1 MAVDK
6 ILRVNMTDLTA
17 TFEKAPDRYKNLG
30 GRGLTSTIVADEVP
44 ATAHPLGPSNK
55 LVIAPGIVTG
65 TAAPSSGRVS
75 VGAKSP
81 LTGGIK
87 ESNAGGLAGQKLAR
101 LGIKA
106 LIVEGAPADDK
117 WYMLKVDKN
126 GASLS
131 PADDLAGK
139 GMYEV
144 DTMLWKKHGKVAI
157 VGIGPAGEMK
167 MAMAGVSIND
177 MENGPGRYAGRG
189 GLGAVMGSKGLK
201 AIVIDDSGTPPVQAP
216 DQERF
221 RAATRALTS
230 GLRAHPVT
238 SETLPTYGTAALI
251 NVMNEAGGL
260 PTRNFS
266 SGRFEGAAKISG
278 ERINELVKERKGEG
292 RVGHGCHPGC
302 IIRCSNIFPNEEGK
316 AVTACV
322 EYESDWALGANCG
335 IDDLDAVAEM
345 VRLCNDIGLDT
356 IEAGVAIGVAME
368 GGLIK
373 FGDAKG
379 AINLLKEVGKGSPVG
394 RLIGGGCALVGKALG
409 VERVPAVKNQGM
421 PAYEP
426 RAVKG
431 IGVTYA
437 TTPMGA
443 DHTAGYTVAPEILGV
458 GGKLDP
464 LTVDES
470 KADASRAFQAVT
482 AFVDSTGYC
491 LFITFSTVDNPEAEQ
506 GMIDSVNAMLGTNW
520 KTADIV
526 EYGKQVLKT
535 EREFNKRAGFTN
547 ADDRLPEFMY
557 REPLPP
563 HNTVFDVPDAMLD
576 SVHNY

>member
-44 ATAHPLGPSNK
+44 ATVHPLGPSNK

-106 LIVEGAPADDK
+106 IVVEGAPADDK

-157 VGIGPAGEMK
+157 IGIGPAGEMK

-302 IIRCSNIFPNEEGK
+302 VIRCSNIFPNEEGK
-316 AVTACV
+316 AVAACV

>member
-1 MAVDK
+1 MDK
-6 ILRVNMTDLTA
+6 ILRVNMDNLTA
-17 TFEKAPDRYKNLG
+17 TFEQAPERYKNLG

-44 ATAHPLGPSNK
+44 ATIHPLGPSNK
-55 LVIAPGIVTG
+55 LVFAPGILTG
-65 TAAPSSGRVS
+65 TSAPSSGRMS

-87 ESNAGGLAGQKLAR
+87 ESNVGGLAGQKLAR
-101 LGIKA
+101 LDIKA
-106 LIVEGAPADDK
+106 IVVEGEPEGEGMHILKIDK
-117 WYMLKVDKN
+117 D
-126 GASLS
+126 GASFS
-131 PADDLAGK
+131 PAGDLAGK
-139 GMYEV
+139 GMYEADRV
-144 DTMLWKKHGKVAI
+144 LAEQHGKVAI
-157 VGIGPAGEMK
+157 IGVGPTGEMK
-167 MAMAGVSIND
+167 MAMAGISIND

-189 GLGAVMGSKGLK
+189 GMGAVMGAKGLK
-201 AIVIDDSGTPPVQAP
+201 AIVVDDKGTSPVRAP

-221 RAATRALTS
+221 RTATRSLTKAL
-230 GLRAHPVT
+230 REHAVT
-238 SETLPTYGTAALI
+238 SEGLPTYGTAILI

-278 ERINELVKERKGEG
+278 ERINEVINERKGEG
-292 RVGHGCHPGC
+292 KVGHACHPGC
-302 IIRCSNIFPNEEGK
+302 VIQCSNIYPDKDGK
-316 AVTACV
+316 AVTACI

-335 IDDLDAVAEM
+335 IDDLDAIAEM
-345 VRLCNDIGLDT
+345 IRICNDVGLDT

-368 GGLIK
+368 GGLLE
-373 FGDAKG
+373 FGDAQG
-379 AINLLKEVGKGSPVG
+379 AINLLNEAGKGTPVG
-394 RLIGGGCALVGKALG
+394 RIIGGGSALTGKALG
-409 VERVPAVKNQGM
+409 VERVPVVKSQGM

-443 DHTAGYTVAPEILGV
+443 DHTAGYTISPEILGV

-464 LTVDES
+464 LAVDEA
-470 KADASRAFQAVT
+470 KADTSRAFQAET

-491 LFITFSTVDNPEAEQ
+491 LFVTFATSDIEDGLT
-506 GMIDSVNAMLGTNW
+506 GMIDSVNAMFGTNW
-520 KTADIV
+520 THDDMV
-526 EYGKQVLKT
+526 EYGKNVLRT
-535 EREFNKRAGFTN
+535 ELEFNKRAGFTS
-547 ADDRLPEFMY
+547 ADDRLPEFMS

-563 HNTVFDVPDAMLD
+563 HNTVYDVPDSMLD

>member
-443 DHTAGYTVAPEILGV
+443 DHTAGYTIAPEILGV

>member
-1 MAVDK
+1 MDR
-6 ILRVNMTDLTA
+6 ILRVNMSTLETK
-17 TFEKAPDRYKNLG
+17 FEKAPARYNNLG
-30 GRGLTSTIVADEVP
+30 GRSLTSTIVADEVP
-44 ATAHPLGPSNK
+44 ATAHPLSPNNK
-55 LVIAPGIVTG
+55 LVIAPGIVSG
-65 TAAPSSGRVS
+65 TSAPSSGRLS

-87 ESNAGGLAGQKLAR
+87 ESNAGGLAAQKLAR

-106 LIVEGAPADDK
+106 IVVEGEPKDK
-117 WYMLKVDKN
+117 KLHLLSIDKD
-126 GASLS
+126 GATLS
-131 PADDLAGK
+131 PAGKLAGK

-144 DTMLWKKHGKVAI
+144 DKALWEQKGKVAI
-157 VGIGPAGEMK
+157 MGIGPAGEMK

-177 MENGPGRYAGRG
+177 PENGPGRYAGRG
-189 GLGAVMGSKGLK
+189 GMGAVMGAKGLK
-201 AIVIDDSGTPPVQAP
+201 AITVDDTGSSPVKAP
-216 DQERF
+216 DDAKF
-221 RAATRALTS
+221 REAAKKLTEALRTH
-230 GLRAHPVT
+230 AVT

-266 SGRFEGAAKISG
+266 SGRFEGASKISG

-292 RVGHGCHPGC
+292 KVGHPCHPGC
-302 IIRCSNIFPNEEGK
+302 VIRCSNIYPDKNGK

-335 IDDLDAVAEM
+335 IDDLDAVAELI
-345 VRLCNDIGLDT
+345 RICNDVGIDT

-368 GGLIK
+368 GGAIK

-379 AINLLKEVGKGSPVG
+379 AIDLLNQVGKGTPMG
-394 RLIGGGCALVGKALG
+394 RIIGGGAALVGEALG
-409 VERVPAVKNQGM
+409 VRRVPVVKRQGL

-437 TTPMGA
+437 TSTMGA
-443 DHTAGYTVAPEILGV
+443 DHTSGYTIAPEILGV
-458 GGKLDP
+458 GGQLDP
-464 LTVDES
+464 LSVDEA
-470 KADASRAFQAVT
+470 KAELSRNFQAVT

-491 LFITFSTVDNPEAEQ
+491 IFVTFATLDIPAGYE
-506 GMIDSVNAMLGTNW
+506 GLIGTVNAILGTDW
-520 KTADIV
+520 KAEDV
-526 EYGKQVLKT
+526 LEYGKKVLKT
-535 EREFNKRAGFTN
+535 EREFNKRAGFNN

-557 REPLPP
+557 NEKLPP
-563 HNTVFDVPDAMLD
+563 HNTVYDVPDSMLD
-576 SVHNY
+576 KVHNY